1 MVEYVS
7 GTPIADILWRMRL
20 RTYETLGHYLQEV
33 VALTSLASLP
43 AKAGQS
49 IALAAG
55 AFPAVARAL
64 SQGKA
69 IQQNLT

>member
-43 AKAGQS
+43 AEAGQS

-55 AFPAVARAL
+55 VFPAVARAL
-64 SQGKA
+64 SQREA
-69 IQQNLT
+69 AQRSFT